1 MKPSI
6 LLNILLKI
14 FIAVIAIA
22 VQSCSDRQFDAV
34 PDYTVSGEPVRLEV
48 PVMTPK
54 MGTATRGDLGE
65 NQLNRVESLWIRT
78 YNAETGLATSKWIK
92 IEPKTTDIHNMR
104 TVEIDTQSGHSYII
118 GVANVDCEGV
128 TSDDIDNVRKLS
140 DLLEEADTWEKFLK
154 IAVLS
159 PSDPDDVNAPQ
170 TIPMAGCY
178 SDLITEGEK
187 TIEPM
192 AYYEWQKKDFQPCFI
207 PASSDK
213 VEFKGGIHLRRLV
226 SHITFNFKSGNPD
239 MTLEVN
245 SYRVVN
251 APRFSWLY
259 ERSSEDTTLPN
270 FGDKATSAQDAPEY
284 YADVPQFGSQ
294 FIKNS
299 TVNGEE
305 IQSFDFW
312 QAENKHEGNCTKYSD
327 RDAKTEKDGIT
338 LFTSLTGDTWTPNNE
353 ASYVM
358 VDCTMD
364 YSKSLFVDQDGN
376 KVDPGTPGGE
386 SVTRSGN
393 ATYFIH
399 LGYIMGDT
407 PEEMSKDFN
416 CFRNVDYTY
425 NVTVNGIDDI
435 RVDAIADKEE
445 FHGEEGLVVDLLDNA
460 IDLDAHYAVFNIK
473 LTEDELKEN
482 FGFIITTY
490 DNGEQI
496 TLSEKNPRDVV
507 NNTTV
512 IYADT
517 EKKQPI
523 DPKYYNWIE
532 LRPTTGENVLAEY
545 KPRFGQNADRK
556 TFLLTDMYNIKDQNG
571 NNMLIMPEDGKSAD
585 GYYTVFV
592 NEYTYEPMYGE
603 DGYGDE
609 RTTMLHGKP
618 AWMSYVNQN
627 PRRFYIKVSYRESPD
642 GNSVYA
648 RSKYAVEQQS
658 LMTYYSQINV
668 DDKGTAVAVERENE
682 TLGLNLR
689 HDQNAGGSSLTN
701 GRWNAAQY
709 LSSGAME
716 GYNGY
721 TQDYDYG
728 WGSISVNRPEDWQKS
743 AWATFLEMNNP
754 LEVPEVSPD
763 RLQGGP
769 PIKARTI
776 QSGNPHKLRKIRQ
789 KPTSDEN
796 YDSNLHYTTFT
807 DPQADPNYNIR
818 AMSTFINRNRDNN
831 GNGKIDAEE
840 LRWYI
845 PAMTR
850 YVGMTLGENAMPQR
864 LMMFNE
870 ISQLPFVNNGS
881 SFSSTTGVI
890 NNCYYTRYMYLASNY
905 APFYKWN
912 ESGTSSPDNNV
923 LWALEGTSLSKFR
936 AVTSW
941 STDDDSKPLNPW
953 QIRCVRNLGSDLRTV
968 KYEDKVTMPFKHDA
982 KNMTLNMRYF
992 NLAAI
997 RTTKLTG
1004 NGPDNPNFMPI
1015 HTINSSYNSVYAGLE
1030 YANED
1035 LVYKKPE
1042 EMPTEGNFP
1051 EYTEKIYDY
1060 INSNPC
1066 KALGDAGWRVPN
1078 QIELT
1083 MLYLAGVLNDNQTGW
1098 LSSTVQYINSYTG
1111 AGNDSPDNKLF
1122 MVSVNTHTLL
1132 LTLQNYN
1139 DNALKYLHVRCVRD
1153 INP

>member
-154 IAVLS
+154 IAVLT

-407 PEEMSKDFN
+407 PDEKSKDFN

-532 LRPTTGENVLAEY
+532 LRPTSGENVLAEY

-689 HDQNAGGSSLTN
+689 HAQNAGGSSLTN

-709 LSSGAME
+709 LTTGA
-716 GYNGY
+716 
-721 TQDYDYG
+721 YDHHNIQEEYDNG
-728 WGSISVNRPEDWQKS
+728 WGSISVGRPVEKDRSSWEF
-743 AWATFLEMNNP
+743 FLVMNEP
-754 LEVPEVSPD
+754 LEVPGIDAS

-769 PIKARTI
+769 EIKARTI
-776 QSGNPHKLRKIRQ
+776 ANGNPHKLRKIKRAGWW
-789 KPTSDEN
+789 KSNDERDPDGTPSQPN
-796 YDSNLHYTTFT
+796 FT
-807 DPQADPNYNIR
+807 DPQGNSEYTIKALS
-818 AMSTFINRNRDNN
+818 AFVNRNRDNN
-831 GNGKIDAEE
+831 GNGKIEAEE

-845 PAMTR
+845 PAITR

-864 LMMFNE
+864 LMDFEE
-870 ISQLPFVNNGS
+870 IKQLPYIYDNTFYMPTNENDIKGEIKNP
-881 SFSSTTGVI
+881 F
-890 NNCYYTRYMYLASNY
+890 YTRYMYLASNY
-905 APFYKWN
+905 TPNA
-912 ESGTSSPDNNV
+912 SDNNV
-923 LWALEGTSLSKFR
+923 LWALEGTSLSQYQSVKN
-936 AVTSW
+936 W
-941 STDDDSKPLNPW
+941 SVGDKSNLSINPW
-953 QIRCVRNLGSDLRTV
+953 QIRCVRNLGSDLTTV
-968 KYEDKVTMPFKHDA
+968 KFDDKVSMPFIHDA
-982 KNMTLNMRYF
+982 ASRTLNMKYF

-997 RTTKLTG
+997 RTTMLTG
-1004 NGPDNPNFMPI
+1004 NGKGNSNFMPVE
-1015 HTINSSYNSVYAGLE
+1015 TINSSFNSTYAGFE
-1030 YANED
+1030 YAEDDLTYDKPDNANEN
-1035 LVYKKPE
+1035 
-1042 EMPTEGNFP
+1042 NF
-1051 EYTEKIYDY
+1051 YTFIENY
-1060 INSNPC
+1060 INKNPC
-1066 KALGDAGWRVPN
+1066 SVKGYGWRLPN

-1083 MLYLAGVLNDNQTGW
+1083 MLYLSGVLENKSTSW
-1098 LSSTVQYINSYTG
+1098 LSSTVQYINTKG
-1111 AGNDSPDNKLF
+1111 QGNNSTKDKLF
-1122 MVSVNTHTLL
+1122 LGSVHNHTLL
-1132 LTLQNYN
+1132 LTWSNYQERN
-1139 DNALKYLHVRCVRD
+1139 ILVRCVRD
-1153 INP
+1153 VNP